1 MLARS
6 AVGYRNHQL
15 TRCQAH
21 RLNLGTSTLLPFQE
35 DAELSAHLASLQPQQ
50 EPAPER
56 CQPTKATNM
65 HSGKIRFFD
74 PRRGYGFIVDDT
86 GGPDI
91 FVHVTAAEQAGLTLR
106 DNMRLSFDLVDDR
119 KSGKSKAANLVAI

>member
-1 MLARS
+1 
-6 AVGYRNHQL
+6 
-15 TRCQAH
+15 
-21 RLNLGTSTLLPFQE
+21 
-35 DAELSAHLASLQPQQ
+35 
-50 EPAPER
+50 
-56 CQPTKATNM
+56 M